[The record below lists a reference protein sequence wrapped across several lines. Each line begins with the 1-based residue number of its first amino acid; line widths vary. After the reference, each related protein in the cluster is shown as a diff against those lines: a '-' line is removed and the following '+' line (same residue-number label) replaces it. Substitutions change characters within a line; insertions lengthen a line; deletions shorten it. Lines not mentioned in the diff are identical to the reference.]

1 MAGGG
6 GRLARLVRALP
17 DYAAHAWVGFA
28 PALGLRA
35 PETLAQA
42 VVLER
47 GRVLLAVRDSLRGWE
62 LPGGAVQAGESP
74 EDALHRELG
83 EETGLEVRIARRVG
97 SYVRTGF
104 RAHLAHVFECE
115 VAGGRLRPS
124 PETPELAWF
133 DCAALPETIFPWFR
147 GPLEDALGNVS
158 APVERREHHGL
169 RAILAGARIDL
180 RMRMGRGSRRVAR
193 STARRSDR
201 P

>member
-1 MAGGG
+1 
-6 GRLARLVRALP
+6 VLP
-17 DYAAHAWVGFA
+17 DWAAHAWHGLA

-97 SYVRTGF
+97 RYVRTGF
-104 RAHLAHVFECE
+104 RAHVAFVFACE
-115 VAGGRLRPS
+115 VTGGSLRPS
-124 PETPELAWF
+124 AETPELAWF
-133 DCAALPETIFPWFR
+133 DPAALPDALFPWFR
-147 GPLEDALGNVS
+147 GPLEDALGD
-158 APVERREHHGL
+158 APGPVERREHQGL
-169 RAILAGARIDL
+169 RAIWAGARIDL
-180 RMRMGRGSRRVAR
+180 GMRMGR
-193 STARRSDR
+193 
-201 P
+201 

>member
-1 MAGGG
+1 M
-6 GRLARLVRALP
+6 RLARALP
-17 DYAAHAWVGFA
+17 DYAAHAFEGFA

-35 PETLAQA
+35 PAALAQA

-62 LPGGAVQAGESP
+62 LPGGTVQAGESP
-74 EDALHRELG
+74 EDALRRELR

-104 RAHLAHVFECE
+104 RAHVAHVFECQ

-133 DCAALPETIFPWFR
+133 DPARLPDSVFPWFR
-147 GPLEDALGNVS
+147 GPLEDALAGRS
-158 APVERREHHGL
+158 SPVERREHQGL
-169 RAILAGARIDL
+169 RAIWAGARIDL
-180 RMRMGRGSRRVAR
+180 GMRMGRG
-193 STARRSDR
+193 
-201 P
+201 

>member
-1 MAGGG
+1 VADGA
-6 GRLARLVRALP
+6 GRLLRLARALP
-17 DYAAHAWVGFA
+17 DWAAHAWQGFA

-74 EDALHRELG
+74 EEALHRELG

-97 SYVRTGF
+97 RYVRTGF
-104 RAHLAHVFECE
+104 RAHVAHVFACE
-115 VAGGRLRPS
+115 VEGGRLRPS

-133 DCAALPETIFPWFR
+133 DPAALPDAIFPWFR
-147 GPLEDALGNVS
+147 GPLEDALANAP
-158 APVERREHHGL
+158 APVERREHQGL

-180 RMRMGRGSRRVAR
+180 DMRLQRG
-193 STARRSDR
+193 
-201 P
+201 